1 MQAFLPQIGTATRRC
16 TLLSPAATSSSHLC
30 CWSTAKA
37 GTQAKPARA
46 CCVPRTTLDSHQW
59 RSHAPPSAPTPFSR
73 LTLCSYTAHGSPRS
87 QETPSCTKRATMAA
101 KMSVVLLLF
110 FPLSSSPPVPV
121 FPSALLL
128 SLVPTPLLL
137 PRHPFFPLP
146 SLSLLFLFQHTCS
159 MLRMLTQFPP

>member
-110 FPLSSSPPVPV
+110 FPLSWIPALLFLHPPIPLE
-121 FPSALLL
+121 ARHLLL
-128 SLVPTPLLL
+128 SHL
-137 PRHPFFPLP
+137 PPPSRQLP
-146 SLSLLFLFQHTCS
+146 GGGQGPSRFHF
-159 MLRMLTQFPP
+159 